1 MEEVAHACDEHGDET
16 PCDMTPN
23 KLRLT
28 MQIRDRAYI
37 EGDTQTVKE
46 CDAMIE
52 EHYREDMAKAQ
63 RYMAAH
69 RLTVPKEYFL
79 QIGEN

>member
-1 MEEVAHACDEHGDET
+1 
-16 PCDMTPN
+16 MTPN

-28 MQIRDRAYI
+28 IQIRERAYM
-37 EGDTQTVKE
+37 EGDMQTVKE

-52 EHYREDMAKAQ
+52 EHYREDMDKAK

-69 RLTVPKEYFL
+69 KLHVPREYFL
-79 QIGEN
+79 RIGREN